1 MYPGATGCNT
11 IPNSEDVAPA
21 AGRVARQPSNPK
33 SDYETKPIRPFF
45 SIKAQDGSQIPSAL
59 ACGSTPDATQMQ
71 PHATLSSKIAAT
83 QPSRRGL
90 PQITVRNGFSP
101 SSPAVPIRLA
111 RNGADTMKLNDLR
124 ENWPRSSEE
133 RRAALPNRPGPRQPT
148 VASIAERHPFSSPC
162 VACTVTRFARS
173 GVAQPKH
180 RPACQLL

>member
-21 AGRVARQPSNPK
+21 AGRGAR
-33 SDYETKPIRPFF
+33 
-45 SIKAQDGSQIPSAL
+45 
-59 ACGSTPDATQMQ
+59 
-71 PHATLSSKIAAT
+71 

-101 SSPAVPIRLA
+101 SSPALPIRLA

-124 ENWPRSSEE
+124 ENWLRSSEE

-148 VASIAERHPFSSPC
+148 VASIAERRPC
-162 VACTVTRFARS
+162 VTQVKRRRTPTPLIPMITALFVQFRTRPESRPQRTNLPNP
-173 GVAQPKH
+173 AQSRTTGASPQ
-180 RPACQLL
+180 PLTPSP